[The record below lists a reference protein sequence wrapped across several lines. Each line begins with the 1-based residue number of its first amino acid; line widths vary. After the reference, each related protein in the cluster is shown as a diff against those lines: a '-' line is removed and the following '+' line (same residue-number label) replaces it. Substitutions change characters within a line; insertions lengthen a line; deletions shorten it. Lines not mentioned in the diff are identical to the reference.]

1 MRKALIL
8 LLVGT
13 WLVALSE
20 GRAGVAASVT
30 TMAAATH
37 TAALG
42 PPAR

>member
-13 WLVALSE
+13 SLVALSE

-30 TMAAATH
+30 TMAAAH
-37 TAALG
+37 TAAPG